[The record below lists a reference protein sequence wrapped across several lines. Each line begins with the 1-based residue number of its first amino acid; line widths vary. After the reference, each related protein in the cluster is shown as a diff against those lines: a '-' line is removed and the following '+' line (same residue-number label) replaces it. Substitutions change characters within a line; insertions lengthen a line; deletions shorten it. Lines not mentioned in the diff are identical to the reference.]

1 MTLDS
6 MTSEPP
12 RNVEAWWA
20 DGFKPDPEITVSEW
34 ADKNRVLS
42 QKASAEPGPWRT
54 ERVPY
59 LREVM
64 DCLSTTSP
72 VKDIVVCKGAQ
83 LGFTEVGN
91 NFVGYVIDCAPGP
104 MLMVMPTELAV
115 KKNSRTRIDP
125 LIAES
130 PTLREKIPP
139 QRSRDSKNATFLKE
153 FPNGVLHMVGA
164 NSASALRSMPI
175 RYLFLDE
182 VDGYPGDVE
191 GEGDP
196 VELARA
202 RTRTFKNRRKVFM
215 VSTPTMEIGS
225 RIWRA
230 FTDSDRRYFYVPCP
244 HCGMKQKLEW
254 ERLTWPKGEPTRAA
268 MVCGPNG
275 CGALIEEHNKTKMLE
290 AGEWVPENPGHTT
303 RGYHINSLYSPLGW
317 YAWGEAAKDREA
329 AEGNVEAIKTFTN
342 TILGMPYR
350 DMGDAPEYKLLYARR
365 EKYKPGVVPA
375 GAYVLTAGVDVQKDR
390 IEMEIVGWG
399 KENESWSVDYN
410 VFPGDIGGTAP
421 WEMLERKLREEFQH
435 ERGGRLP
442 IRMACIDTGYSTNTV
457 YDWARKQPAD
467 RLMAIKGHDN
477 ASVLIGQPRPVEV
490 KANGKRKGRG
500 LKVWPVGVSMAKT
513 ELYAWLRQLPP
524 TDDKMPHGWCHFPEY
539 NEEFFLQITAEQLLL
554 KKIRGYSRY
563 LWEKMRE
570 RNEAL
575 DCRIYARVAAAA
587 VGVDRW
593 DDRYWSELRD
603 AVTIR
608 SPGEKPVIELAQ
620 VESDVIV
627 RRPSSYWDR

>member
-1 MTLDS
+1 MLDS
-6 MTSEPP
+6 MTSDPKP
-12 RNVEAWWA
+12 GTVASWWS

-34 ADKNRVLS
+34 ADKNRMLS

-54 ERVPY
+54 ERTPY

-72 VKDIVVCKGAQ
+72 VKDVVICKGAQ
-83 LGFTEVGN
+83 LGFTEAGN

-130 PTLREKIPP
+130 PSLREKIPP

-230 FTDSDRRYFYVPCP
+230 FQDSDRRYYHVPCP
-244 HCGMKQKLEW
+244 HCGVKQKLEW
-254 ERLTWPKGEPTRAA
+254 ERLTWPKGQPGRAA
-268 MVCGPNG
+268 MICVG
-275 CGALIEEHNKTKMLE
+275 CGALIEEHHKTKML
-290 AGEWVPENPGHTT
+290 AGGEWIADNPGHTT

-317 YAWGEAAKDREA
+317 YSWAEAAKDREA

-350 DMGDAPEYKLLYARR
+350 DQGDAPAYELLYSRR
-365 EKYKPGVVPA
+365 EKYKTGIVPN
-375 GAYVLTAGVDVQKDR
+375 GAYVLTAGIDVQKDR
-390 IEMEIVGWG
+390 LEMEVVAWG
-399 KENESWSVDYN
+399 PNMESWSVDYR
-410 VFPGDIGGTAP
+410 VFPGDIGTPVP
-421 WEMLERKLREEFQH
+421 WERLEIALREELPH
-435 ERGGRLP
+435 ERGGKLP
-442 IRMACIDTGYSTNTV
+442 ISMACIDTGYNTQTV
-457 YDWARKQPAD
+457 YEWARTQPVD

-477 ASVLIGQPRPVEV
+477 ASVLIGQPRAVEI
-490 KANGKRKGRG
+490 KHNGKRKARG

-524 TDDKMPHGWCHFPEY
+524 TEGPMPHGWSHFPEY
-539 NEEFFLQITAEQLLL
+539 NEEFFLQITAEQIIL
-554 KKIRGYSRY
+554 KRIRGYSRY
-563 LWEKMRE
+563 IWEKLRE

-587 VGVDRW
+587 LGVDRW
-593 DDRYWSELRD
+593 DDGHWSGLRD
-603 AVTIR
+603 AVTVKG
-608 SPGEKPVIELAQ
+608 PGEKPVISLEQAQ
-620 VESDVIV
+620 ADVIV